1 MTILLSILLVL
12 SLVGNGIF
20 IWYTRKLVQNLYY
33 GVNNVDEMQKLLN
46 EYADLLEPLATLENY
61 YGEPAITSAIA
72 NTKLVME
79 ACKTYKNSIIESDN
93 EENQEAES
101 TKESQETKA
110 NQSIQQK
117 DVKTASIGA

>member
-1 MTILLSILLVL
+1 MFIL
-12 SLVGNGIF
+12 SLLLGISIAVNGIF

>member
-12 SLVGNGIF
+12 SLIGNGIF

-101 TKESQETKA
+101 TKESQEAKA
-110 NQSIQQK
+110 NQSIPQK

>member
-12 SLVGNGIF
+12 SLVGNGIL

-33 GVNNVDEMQKLLN
+33 GVNNADEMQKLLN
-46 EYADLLEPLATLENY
+46 EYYDLLEPLATLENY

-110 NQSIQQK
+110 NQSTQQK
-117 DVKTASIGA
+117 DVKTASVGA

>member
-1 MTILLSILLVL
+1 MTILLTALL
-12 SLVGNGIF
+12 SLSLIGNGIL

-46 EYADLLEPLATLENY
+46 EYAALLEPLATLENY

-79 ACKTYKNSIIESDN
+79 ACKTYKNSIIESEN

-101 TKESQETKA
+101 IQESQETKIS
-110 NQSIQQK
+110 QDTTQK
-117 DVKTASIGA
+117 GIKAAPVGA